1 MEKTRYSEAQRKAI
15 EGKQIQS
22 EQCSTKVK
30 YRDTLGQALHQRL
43 LRLFGL
49 RPGGVLVIFTFLGV
63 PNNYN
68 TLLLNFP
75 GSQKTHSSRVPAGR

>member
-30 YRDTLGQALHQRL
+30 YRDTLGR
-43 LRLFGL
+43 RFGL

-75 GSQKTHSSRVPAGR
+75 GFQDSLVQGSHRTVALP